1 MECLPS
7 ICGRKMKKKDL
18 FLGEIC
24 ELNVVQNHWTGSI
37 KIEQVQWSTLQVM
50 VLKHEC
56 KLVKSKE
63 SNCSFYYFQ

>member
-37 KIEQVQWSTLQVM
+37 KIEQVQ
-50 VLKHEC
+50 
-56 KLVKSKE
+56 
-63 SNCSFYYFQ
+63 